1 MVFNGLSSL
10 ENTEGVIFLFVFVNY
25 TLLLMAVTLIGVQY
39 LQCSTHSPTIM
50 TKCNR

>member
-25 TLLLMAVTLIGVQY
+25 TLLLMAVTLIGVLFY
-39 LQCSTHSPTIM
+39 SI
-50 TKCNR
+50 CNVQPIPPQS